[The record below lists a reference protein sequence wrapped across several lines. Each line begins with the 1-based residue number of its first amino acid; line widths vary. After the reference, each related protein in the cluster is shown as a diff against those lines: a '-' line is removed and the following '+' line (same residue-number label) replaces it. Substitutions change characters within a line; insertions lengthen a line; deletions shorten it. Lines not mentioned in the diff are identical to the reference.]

1 MRFCGKIAQVNVL
14 VFVVSGAPVDDMQ
27 EQIAQIGERLRQK
40 IAKKTIAAEM
50 MEERM
55 SMVARQV
62 RAQQAKREM
71 VKKAIAAEMLEERMS
86 LVARQVRAEQAK
98 REVIDLLGKI
108 LIEQE

>member
-1 MRFCGKIAQVNVL
+1 
-14 VFVVSGAPVDDMQ
+14 
-27 EQIAQIGERLRQK
+27 
-40 IAKKTIAAEM
+40 
-50 MEERM
+50 
-55 SMVARQV
+55 MVARQV